1 MRWIKENIESFG
13 GNPTQI
19 TLFGESAGAASI
31 VAHMIAP
38 GSRDLFRNGILQSG
52 SLDNKWSLESPKR
65 ALEKSH
71 KLAKSLNCWKDQ
83 VNIAIS
89 FYYISN
95 STLFY
100 LLLSSCIFDHFMNFN
115 EFNIL

>member
-89 FYYISN
+89 FYYI
-95 STLFY
+95 
-100 LLLSSCIFDHFMNFN
+100 
-115 EFNIL
+115 